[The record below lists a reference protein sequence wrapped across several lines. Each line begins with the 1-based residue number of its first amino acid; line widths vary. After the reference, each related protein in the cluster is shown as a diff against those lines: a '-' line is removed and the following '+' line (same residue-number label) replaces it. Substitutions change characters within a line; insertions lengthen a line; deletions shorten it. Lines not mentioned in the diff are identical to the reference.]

1 MKRILLILSFAIYS
15 SACTVT
21 SQQTVLDPSAF
32 TGEQYSQKPGEPH
45 ASESK
50 NQRWW
55 LQLNEPVINRLV
67 NKAIK
72 NNLDLQ
78 VAVANIKESNALA
91 RSAFGSRMPQLD
103 LGVSG
108 ERAFTGNNTGSSFN
122 AGNERV
128 YRTTLT
134 AAASVSWQT
143 DLFGKLKG
151 RERAAASEWQATQ
164 TDYEATLH
172 SVIADVIR
180 QRVLLAINLQR
191 LDVARSILSNYEDT
205 LNSVKRRYGKGI
217 NQTSAVDLRLAR
229 VNVYAAQASITT
241 FEQDAAIAQHALDVL
256 VGRTP
261 GALSSVTAHE
271 LKALPPLDTSVVGTP
286 VQLLDRRPDL
296 RSAKFRSM
304 ADQARV
310 SVALAELYPDLV
322 ITADIGWR
330 DDEFSNLFNPVSL
343 FGRLLGQLIQP
354 LYNGGHLRAEADAA
368 KARYEAEAAR
378 YTQTVLTAIRE
389 VEDALI
395 RNNKLR
401 QRLTQIENQV
411 NEARKAQML
420 SNSRYRK
427 GLESLLTV
435 LEAQRRR
442 QDAEDHLLQTTL
454 EYWNARIDLYL
465 AVGGSWLDPAHLNE
479 TKPDKSKSK
488 AS

>member
-1 MKRILLILSFAIYS
+1 MKRSLLILSFAIYS

-32 TGEQYSQKPGEPH
+32 TDKQYSHKSGKSH
-45 ASESK
+45 ASKST

-55 LQLNEPVINRLV
+55 LQLGEPVINQLV
-67 NKAIK
+67 DEAIK

-122 AGNERV
+122 AGNDRI
-128 YRTTLT
+128 YRTTQI
-134 AAASVSWQT
+134 AAASISWQA

-151 RERAAASEWQATQ
+151 QERAAASEWQATQ
-164 TDYEATLH
+164 TDYEAALH

-180 QRVLLAINLQR
+180 QRVQLAISLQR
-191 LDVARSILSNYEDT
+191 LDVARSILANYEDT
-205 LNSVKRRYGKGI
+205 LKSVKRRYRKGI
-217 NQTSAVDLRLAR
+217 NQASAIDLRLAR
-229 VNVYAAQASITT
+229 VNVYATQATITAL
-241 FEQDAAIAQHALDVL
+241 EQDAAIAQHALDIL

-261 GALSSVTAHE
+261 GALSVTAHE
-271 LKALPPLDTSVVGTP
+271 LKALAPLDTSVVGTP

-330 DDEFSNLFNPVSL
+330 DDKFSELFNPLSL

-354 LYNGGHLRAEADAA
+354 LYNGGRLSAEADAA

-389 VEDALI
+389 VEDALV
-395 RNNKLR
+395 RNDKLH
-401 QRLTQIENQV
+401 QRLAQIKNQLH
-411 NEARKAQML
+411 EARQAQIL
-420 SNSRYRK
+420 SNRRYQK
-427 GLESLLTV
+427 GLDSLLTV

-442 QDAEDHLLQTTL
+442 QDAEDRLLQTTL

-465 AVGGSWLDPAHLNE
+465 ATGGSWLDPAHLTV
-479 TKPDKSKSK
+479 TKPDEPTL
-488 AS
+488 